1 MALIR
6 LFRVPKH
13 RTYDYKP
20 RYWDQDKE
28 ELHDRIKKIE
38 EAKAKG
44 IEGMRDRV
52 RAGLQSARVRDY
64 QAMRAQTIRSNVRLI
79 VVVVVL
85 IALTYLAI
93 TQYLPRLVQLA
104 Q

>member
-6 LFRVPKH
+6 LFKLPKH
-13 RTYDYKP
+13 RQYEYKP

-28 ELHDRIKKIE
+28 ELQERIQKIE

-44 IEGMRDRV
+44 LEGMRDRV
-52 RAGLQSARVRDY
+52 RAGLQSARIRDY
-64 QAMRAQTIRSNVRLI
+64 QAMRAQTIRSNVRLLI
-79 VVVVVL
+79 VIGVL

-93 TQYLPRLVQLA
+93 TQYLPRLIQLT